1 MPQCAARQLSG
12 VQCVDSAT
20 ALIVLSATSYAGHS
34 LCSIKYWKGLQAN
47 SNVVCHSCQPMPVSL
62 QVNYINAH
70 ATSTLV
76 GDVAEIKAV
85 KSAFSDL
92 SHMKINGTKSMIGH
106 CLGAAGGM
114 EAIATLKAIQ
124 TGWVHPTLNQV
135 SFSPFN
141 CYSFPYDCYSKT
153 EYAVCAFKL
162 CGPCYNVWK
171 TLGQNSTPL
180 LSRGR

>member
-1 MPQCAARQLSG
+1 MCSHACLCWFVVLACKEGLK
-12 VQCVDSAT
+12 
-20 ALIVLSATSYAGHS
+20 AL
-34 LCSIKYWKGLQAN
+34 C
-47 SNVVCHSCQPMPVSL
+47 L

-85 KSAFSDL
+85 KSAFPDL

-135 SFSPFN
+135 S
-141 CYSFPYDCYSKT
+141 
-153 EYAVCAFKL
+153 A
-162 CGPCYNVWK
+162 
-171 TLGQNSTPL
+171 STPPLTPPSPPTVPSGPAPSPPLQCAATAQFSCRPTYL
-180 LSRGR
+180 LHLTGPLYLAEMGSCPPWFGCFTVTICMHASCDLIIL